1 MTVLI
6 NSKKG
11 TNIGS
16 ITGLAWTSVGGV
28 LLRVDATIMSGSEK
42 FTLTGQIGEV
52 MRESAQAALSY
63 LRSNAKDFGLPP
75 NFHKGKEIHI
85 HLPEGAIP
93 KDGPSAGVAL
103 TMALY
108 SAFKK
113 KAPKLDVAKT
123 GEITLLGE
131 VLAIGGL
138 NEKLLAAKRGGI
150 KTVLIPKENEKD
162 LIEIKE
168 QVKEGM
174 KIVPVSTIK
183 EAFPHIFGK
192 VQQRSKRVKK

>member
-1 MTVLI
+1 
-6 NSKKG
+6 
-11 TNIGS
+11 
-16 ITGLAWTSVGGV
+16 
-28 LLRVDATIMSGSEK
+28 
-42 FTLTGQIGEV
+42 
-52 MRESAQAALSY
+52 
-63 LRSNAKDFGLPP
+63 
-75 NFHKGKEIHI
+75 
-85 HLPEGAIP
+85 
-93 KDGPSAGVAL
+93 
-103 TMALY
+103 
-108 SAFKK
+108 K
-113 KAPKLDVAKT
+113 KAPKLNVAMT

-162 LIEIKE
+162 LVEIKD

-183 EAFPHIFGK
+183 EAFPYIFGK